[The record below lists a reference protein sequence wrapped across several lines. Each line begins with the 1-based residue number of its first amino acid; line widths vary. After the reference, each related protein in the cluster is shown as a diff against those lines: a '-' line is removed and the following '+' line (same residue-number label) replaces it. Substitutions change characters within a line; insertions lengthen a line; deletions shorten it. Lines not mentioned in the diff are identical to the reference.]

1 MKLNKKSFLV
11 IASIIVG
18 IVILFLVYDVVNQSP
33 KEVVTNIMEDIQEN
47 KKVEEISK
55 EDQEKLQPFFVY
67 SQEKN
72 LEKPNLIIS
81 DYPGRP
87 DIVKV
92 TFEIIH
98 NNKKTGIEAIY
109 EGQADF
115 YLKKQ
120 GLHWE
125 VEGIQ
130 VTPYRKEW

>member
-1 MKLNKKSFLV
+1 VTLTKKSVLV
-11 IASIIVG
+11 LAFIVAG
-18 IVILFLVYDVVNQSP
+18 VSTLLLIYSLVNQSP
-33 KEVVTNIMEDIQEN
+33 EKVVTNILEDIEED

-55 EDQEKLQPFFVY
+55 KNQEKLQSFFEY

-72 LEKPNLIIS
+72 LEKPHFIIR

-87 DIVKV
+87 DIVTV
-92 TFEIIH
+92 TFEIIQ

-115 YLKKQ
+115 HLKKQ

-125 VEGIQ
+125 VEEIQ
-130 VTPYRKEW
+130 VTPYWKER